1 LHTSLFECHHM
12 LMAFCRCLILQSNH
26 LAVLS
31 LLLFSSLLVVN
42 ESLRLYGRHLILVSF
57 DLLLLLLEDL

>member
-1 LHTSLFECHHM
+1 M
-12 LMAFCRCLILQSNH
+12 LMALRRCLILQSNH

-31 LLLFSSLLVVN
+31 LLLFSSLMVVN

-57 DLLLLLLEDL
+57 DLLFLLLEDL